1 MKTKLA
7 ALALFS
13 LTATLSSSAQSS
25 PIQFQRFCIPRI
37 VNQAGSPPCLEASSD
52 PTLGL
57 LYPISQMWFVGPTG
71 KIGFGTTSPTYDVEI
86 NNGTDGSNT
95 LVGIKGSN
103 PNASALELSNTNSSG
118 HTYLLASWGSAAG
131 NNMPGNFSIHDST
144 AGGHRLV
151 IRGNGFVGLGVDTPT
166 QKLHVSGNILAT
178 GSITEFS
185 DRRFKTDMVEL
196 QGALASV
203 LKLRGV
209 EFDWRREEFPE
220 HGFSDARQI
229 GFIAQEVKEVVPE
242 IVVEGSDGY
251 LSVDY
256 AKLTPLLVEAI
267 QTQEEELAELRRAN
281 EELGRRIAR
290 LDGVEARLQRME
302 GALATLAGPK

>member
-1 MKTKLA
+1 MHTRIFGLLFLSLA
-7 ALALFS
+7 
-13 LTATLSSSAQSS
+13 TAAPLSAQG
-25 PIQFQRFCIPRI
+25 PFWNRRCLPEIRNDANPFDCIP
-37 VNQAGSPPCLEASSD
+37 ASTD
-52 PTLGL
+52 PTIGMLF
-57 LYPISQMWFVGPTG
+57 PIGQRWFVGPTG

-86 NNGTDGSNT
+86 TNGTDGSNT
-95 LVGIKGSN
+95 HVGIKGSN
-103 PNASALELSNTNSSG
+103 PNASLLELNNSLG
-118 HTYLLASWGSAAG
+118 HTYTLASWGPASG
-131 NNMPGNFSIHDST
+131 NNMPDNFSIHDNT
-144 AGGHRLV
+144 AGGHRFV
-151 IRGNGFVGLGVDTPT
+151 IRGANGFVGIGFDTPT
-166 QKLHVSGNILAT
+166 QKLHVNGNILAS

-185 DRRFKTDMVEL
+185 DRRFKTNMVDL

-209 EFDWRREEFPE
+209 EFDWRRDEFPE

-267 QTQEEELAELRRAN
+267 RTQEEELAELRRAN
-281 EELGRRIAR
+281 EELGRKVAR
-290 LDGVEARLQRME
+290 LGGVEAQLQRIE
-302 GALATLAGPK
+302 GTLAALAGAAK